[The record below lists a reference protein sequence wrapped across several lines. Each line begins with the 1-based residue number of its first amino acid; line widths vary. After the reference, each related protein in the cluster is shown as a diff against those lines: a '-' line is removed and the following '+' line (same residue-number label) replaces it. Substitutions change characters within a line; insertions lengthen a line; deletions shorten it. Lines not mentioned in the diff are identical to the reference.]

1 MARKAALIGSA
12 LFLISVLNMG
22 VARPVNPA
30 AAERVQLLQA
40 LSSQLES
47 QDEIDRNQQLQNE
60 VLEEEGRV
68 DSLEIWT
75 SPEPSIVNCVQ
86 Y

>member
-47 QDEIDRNQQLQNE
+47 QD
-60 VLEEEGRV
+60 
-68 DSLEIWT
+68 
-75 SPEPSIVNCVQ
+75 
-86 Y
+86 

>member
-30 AAERVQLLQA
+30 AAEQVQLLQA

-47 QDEIDRNQQLQNE
+47 QDEIEHNLQNE
-60 VLEEEGRV
+60 MLEEEGRV
-68 DSLEIWT
+68 DSLEI
-75 SPEPSIVNCVQ
+75 
-86 Y
+86 

>member
-30 AAERVQLLQA
+30 AAEQVQLLQA

-47 QDEIDRNQQLQNE
+47 QDEIDHNLQNE
-60 VLEEEGRV
+60 MLEEEGRV
-68 DSLEIWT
+68 DSLEI
-75 SPEPSIVNCVQ
+75 
-86 Y
+86 

>member
-30 AAERVQLLQA
+30 AAELVQLLQA

-47 QDEIDRNQQLQNE
+47 QDEIDHNLQNE
-60 VLEEEGRV
+60 MLEEEGRV
-68 DSLEIWT
+68 EVLRSKL
-75 SPEPSIVNCVQ
+75 
-86 Y
+86 

>member
-30 AAERVQLLQA
+30 AAEQVQLLQA

-47 QDEIDRNQQLQNE
+47 QDEIERNLQNE
-60 VLEEEGRV
+60 MLEEEGRV
-68 DSLEIWT
+68 DSLEI
-75 SPEPSIVNCVQ
+75 
-86 Y
+86 

>member
-12 LFLISVLNMG
+12 LFLISELNMG

-30 AAERVQLLQA
+30 AAELVQLLQA

-47 QDEIDRNQQLQNE
+47 QDEIDHNLQNE
-60 VLEEEGRV
+60 MLEEEGRV
-68 DSLEIWT
+68 EVLRSKL
-75 SPEPSIVNCVQ
+75 
-86 Y
+86 

>member
-47 QDEIDRNQQLQNE
+47 QDEIERNLQNE
-60 VLEEEGRV
+60 MLEEEGRV
-68 DSLEIWT
+68 DSLKI
-75 SPEPSIVNCVQ
+75 
-86 Y
+86 

>member
-30 AAERVQLLQA
+30 AAEQVQLLQA

-47 QDEIDRNQQLQNE
+47 QDEIERNLQNE
-60 VLEEEGRV
+60 MLEEEGRV
-68 DSLEIWT
+68 DSLKI
-75 SPEPSIVNCVQ
+75 
-86 Y
+86 

>member
-12 LFLISVLNMG
+12 LFLISVLNVG

-30 AAERVQLLQA
+30 AAEQVQLLQA

-47 QDEIDRNQQLQNE
+47 QDEIDRNLQHE
-60 VLEEEGRV
+60 MLEEEGRV
-68 DSLEIWT
+68 EGLEI
-75 SPEPSIVNCVQ
+75 
-86 Y
+86 

>member
-1 MARKAALIGSA
+1 MAREAALIGSA

-30 AAERVQLLQA
+30 AAEQVQLLQA

-47 QDEIDRNQQLQNE
+47 QDEIEHNLQNE
-60 VLEEEGRV
+60 MLEEEGRV
-68 DSLEIWT
+68 DSLEI
-75 SPEPSIVNCVQ
+75 
-86 Y
+86 

>member
-47 QDEIDRNQQLQNE
+47 QDEIERNLQNE
-60 VLEEEGRV
+60 MLEEEGRV
-68 DSLEIWT
+68 DSLEI
-75 SPEPSIVNCVQ
+75 
-86 Y
+86 

>member
-30 AAERVQLLQA
+30 AAEQVQLLQA

-47 QDEIDRNQQLQNE
+47 QDEIDHNLQNE
-60 VLEEEGRV
+60 MLEEEGRV
-68 DSLEIWT
+68 DSLKI
-75 SPEPSIVNCVQ
+75 
-86 Y
+86 